1 MLFERRLQ
9 GRIKDELKIEGIL
22 NRQRH
27 ITIPMVGTL
36 GAKEFARMQTL
47 RKQHTEG
54 IRYEKYNLKRL
65 KGIYNGIK
73 NFNKRSSY
81 QHTT

>member
-1 MLFERRLQ
+1 MFSMLFERRLQ

-22 NRQRH
+22 NRQRQ

-47 RKQHTEG
+47 RNNTRKE
-54 IRYEKYNLKRL
+54 LDM
-65 KGIYNGIK
+65 K
-73 NFNKRSSY
+73 N
-81 QHTT
+81 TT